1 MRLYEFA
8 QGFNVYSATVRAK
21 HPNYSMSVEV
31 AVFAKSSTMA
41 RMILQAQYGMDAV
54 ISNISRIS

>member
-1 MRLYEFA
+1 MRLVEFA
-8 QGFNVYSATVRAK
+8 EGFDVYSAKVRVK
-21 HPNYSMSVEV
+21 HPSYSMSVDV
-31 AVFAKSSTMA
+31 AVFAKSATMA